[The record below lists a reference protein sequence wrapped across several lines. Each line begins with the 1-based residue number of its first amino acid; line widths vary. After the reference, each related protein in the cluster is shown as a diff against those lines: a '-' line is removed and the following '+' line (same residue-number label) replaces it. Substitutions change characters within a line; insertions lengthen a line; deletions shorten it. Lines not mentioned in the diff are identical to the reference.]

1 MRSIKNK
8 SSRRNVRKTRNKIRR
23 IPVNKKKRNMKKRNT
38 KKRNT
43 KKRRQYAMKGGNSN
57 PFTEISCLPSLLMEN
72 INTGVSHLFGNN
84 TPETVHVSSLP
95 TDQPFLT
102 TEPNEELNV
111 GPNLEDIYDK

>member
-43 KKRRQYAMKGGNSN
+43 KKRNTKKRRQYAMKGGNSN
-57 PFTEISCLPSLLMEN
+57 TFTEISYLTSYGKYLL
-72 INTGVSHLFGNN
+72 NTGVSHLVGNN

-95 TDQPFLT
+95 TDQPF
-102 TEPNEELNV
+102 N
-111 GPNLEDIYDK
+111 D